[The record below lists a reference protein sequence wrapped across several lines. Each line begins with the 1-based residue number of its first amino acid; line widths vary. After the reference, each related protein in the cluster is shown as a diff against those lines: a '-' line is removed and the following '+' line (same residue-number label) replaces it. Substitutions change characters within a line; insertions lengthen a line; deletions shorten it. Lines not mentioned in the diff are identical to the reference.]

1 MNENAVLVI
10 GNGESRKG
18 IDLQKYIGKITTV
31 GCNAVHRETIVD
43 HLICCDQR
51 MVRESLNNV
60 NIQGSLVYV
69 REEWYHTFKKLMKH
83 KNVRPL
89 PDLPYQGTG
98 RADAPRNWGSGT
110 YAHLLASTLDFQ
122 RVYMLGFDLY
132 GKGSLV
138 NNIYKNTPNYSVSR
152 SHAIDP
158 AYWIYQSGK
167 IFQHFSNK
175 EFIIINSLTWSLPD
189 LWKLPNV
196 KFLDLDNFL
205 LSNIEDL

>member
-51 MVRESLNNV
+51 MVREALSDV
-60 NIQGSLVYV
+60 NIRGSLVYV

-83 KNVRPL
+83 KNVRNL
-89 PDLPYQGTG
+89 PDIPYIGTG

-110 YAHLLASTLDFQ
+110 YAHLLASTLNFQ
-122 RVYMLGFDLY
+122 RIYMLGFDLY
-132 GKGSLV
+132 GKGALV
-138 NNIYKNTPNYSVSR
+138 NNVYKDTPNYSSR
-152 SHAIDP
+152 HSHAIDP

-167 IFQHFSNK
+167 IFQCFPQK
-175 EFIIINSLTWSLPD
+175 EFIIVNYPS
-189 LWKLPNV
+189 WKIPESWNFPNV
-196 KFLDLDNFL
+196 NFLDLSIFL
-205 LSNIEDL
+205 SIDLSFL